1 MEMSWGLM
9 TPTERQEQANRRR
22 ALSKASLDA
31 DQASHEL
38 DPWRQQMPAASRLQ
52 DMDSKIEQLRERF
65 QVRTSAPNSS
75 ISAMMLVS
83 DHEEKVN
90 RMREE
95 HEREMEELRVRMQG
109 DMSDR
114 LAQFE
119 AALETSNRDQF
130 AYYEKRL
137 GEAGSCER
145 RARDLSIEVEKM
157 RINEE
162 ILLKSYESLKKQY
175 EAAVKDLTSSNSR
188 LQEEV
193 ITVRQQSHLDFAQET
208 DRVRADLEVLRSE
221 LETRKT
227 DTQKQTELINLLKL
241 QLATA
246 EAATKRLEESEA
258 RMRADANR
266 YREAE
271 YQIRSLEIALGE
283 ERKRKEQFERD
294 YVAVTEALGRLR
306 GEARQ
311 EAETAFKPE
320 IEHLQAENRRI
331 RSEYESKLQSLRTE
345 VHNQAQ
351 DHLSTA
357 QTAEKQLR
365 DSVQSQLDGLK
376 RESGMWKDKTVTLV
390 SKHYS
395 VLKSLKREQERLKV
409 ETEAALQRLKADN
422 DAYTKAALTKL
433 SCLRKDK
440 SKKPKTKSN

>member
-9 TPTERQEQANRRR
+9 TPAERQEQADRRR
-22 ALSKASLDA
+22 ALSKATLDA
-31 DQASHEL
+31 DLASQEL
-38 DPWRQQMPAASRLQ
+38 APWRKQPPQTDRLQ
-52 DMDSKIEQLRERF
+52 DMDSKIEQLKERF
-65 QVRTSAPNSS
+65 QVKTSVSHPSL
-75 ISAMMLVS
+75 SAMMLVS
-83 DHEEKVN
+83 DHEE
-90 RMREE
+90 RLRGLREE
-95 HEREMEELRVRMQG
+95 HAREMEELRVGMQG

-119 AALETSNRDQF
+119 AALETANRDQF

-137 GEAGSCER
+137 SEAGNSER

-162 ILLKSYESLKKQY
+162 IVLKSYESLKKQY

-193 ITVRQQSHLDFAQET
+193 VAVRQQSHMDFAQET

-221 LETRKT
+221 LDARKS
-227 DTQKQTELINLLKL
+227 DAQKQAEMVNLLKL

-258 RMRADANR
+258 RMRGDAGR

-283 ERKRKEQFERD
+283 ERKRREQFERD
-294 YVAVTEALGRLR
+294 YATVTVALGKLR

-311 EAETAFKPE
+311 EAEEAFRPE
-320 IEHLQAENRRI
+320 IEHLQTENRRI
-331 RSEYESKLQSLRTE
+331 RSEYESKLQSLRSD
-345 VHNQAQ
+345 VHTQAQ
-351 DHLSTA
+351 DHLCTTQA
-357 QTAEKQLR
+357 TEKQLR

-376 RESGMWKDKTVTLV
+376 RESGMWRDKTVTLV
-390 SKHYS
+390 SKYYS
-395 VLKSLKREQERLKV
+395 VLKSLKREHERLKTD
-409 ETEAALQRLKADN
+409 TEVALQRLKADN
-422 DAYTKAALTKL
+422 DAYTKAALSQL
-433 SCLRKDK
+433 GSLRKEK
-440 SKKPKTKSN
+440 SKKSKKAN